1 MTDATTLGV
10 LRLLAAQPRGSQR
23 EIASSLGVSLG
34 KINYCLRA
42 LIARGLVK
50 AENFRR
56 SSNRLAYVYLLTPD
70 GIAAKAELTRR
81 FLARRMAEYEAL
93 RREIEGLERESGMV
107 LSPERS
113 SSGAVLAP
121 EDTGLHERLDLP
133 PDRIVTA

>member
-1 MTDATTLGV
+1 
-10 LRLLAAQPRGSQR
+10 
-23 EIASSLGVSLG
+23 VSLG

-50 AENFRR
+50 AENFRQ

-107 LSPERS
+107 PNSQRASP
-113 SSGAVLAP
+113 GADS
-121 EDTGLHERLDLP
+121 E
-133 PDRIVTA
+133 